1 MVLRTPDYDCR
12 RSVRRAEERGRG
24 AFLISETCEVEQSE
38 IVVSLVADADG
49 AGDDN
54 RTGEDEILSSDD
66 DLDEYLQDIDEI
78 FMLPNVNVSYQ
89 TEVPH
94 LSNLDTD
101 VLVYDDDLR
110 PDRDK
115 AKEIFAQKTARKAL
129 ERQEMERYRKSRTL
143 NQQIDLVS

>member
-1 MVLRTPDYDCR
+1 M
-12 RSVRRAEERGRG
+12 
-24 AFLISETCEVEQSE
+24 
-38 IVVSLVADADG
+38 ADADG

-143 NQQIDLVS
+143 NQQIDF